1 MTYADII
8 LPLPLDSL
16 FTYSVPDVMA
26 GRVIQGVRVLVPF
39 GKSKTYVG
47 LVVRTHG
54 NKPKFKVKDIST
66 VMDEAPVVNSVQ
78 LELWR
83 WMADYYLS
91 SVGDVM
97 NAALPG
103 GLKSEDG
110 YTART
115 ETYVSLAPEYQ
126 SEQAIHV
133 ALDML
138 RRAAGQRK
146 VFETFLALSHWDA
159 ISGNTCAGQVAEV
172 SRDELMN
179 ESHCSAAVFR
189 SMVVRKIFN
198 TYEREVG
205 RLNNGGEP
213 HPELIKP
220 LNEAQQTA
228 YNNIVFS
235 FLKKCGAAPRRY
247 VERQDRDIHS
257 SYTPGHRAPAAGSLS
272 AARDSAHGADTP
284 APSARVRQPPRHI
297 PLKVF

>member
-16 FTYSVPDVMA
+16 FTYSVPDSLA
-26 GRVIQGVRVLVPF
+26 GRVGQGIRVLVPF

-47 LVVRTHG
+47 LVVRTHN
-54 NKPKFKVKDIST
+54 NKPDFNVKDIST
-66 VMDEAPVVNSVQ
+66 VMDDAPVVNAVQ

-97 NAALPG
+97 NAALPS

-110 YTART
+110 YTAKT
-115 ETYVSLAPEYQ
+115 ETYVSLAPEYH
-126 SEQAIHV
+126 SERAIRV
-133 ALDML
+133 ALDVL
-138 RRAAGQRK
+138 KRATAQLK
-146 VFETFLALSHWDA
+146 VFETFLTLSHWDT
-159 ISGNTCAGQVAEV
+159 ISGDTCAEPVAEV

-179 ESHCSAAVFR
+179 ETHSTSAVFR
-189 SMVVRKIFN
+189 NLVVRKFLN
-198 TYEREVG
+198 TYEREIG
-205 RLNNGGEP
+205 RLNNAGEP

-235 FLKKCGAAPRRY
+235 FLKKTWCCFTA
-247 VERQDRDIHS
+247 
-257 SYTPGHRAPAAGSLS
+257 
-272 AARDSAHGADTP
+272 
-284 APSARVRQPPRHI
+284 
-297 PLKVF
+297 